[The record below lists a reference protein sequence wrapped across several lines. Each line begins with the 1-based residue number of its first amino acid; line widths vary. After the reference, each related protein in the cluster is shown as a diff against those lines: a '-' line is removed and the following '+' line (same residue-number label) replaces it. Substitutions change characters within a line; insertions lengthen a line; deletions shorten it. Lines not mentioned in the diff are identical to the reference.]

1 MSLSAGLGASV
12 GFNLPHQSFE
22 GFGAGVESCQKALPQ
37 SSFATVTTR
46 RRELN
51 RSPCRGRRPAPR
63 RFSLKGGK
71 TTRGAGGAGSRE
83 SAKAWGGC
91 R

>member
-22 GFGAGVESCQKALPQ
+22 GFGAGVESCQKTLPQ
-37 SSFATVTTR
+37 WSFATVTTR
-46 RRELN
+46 RPELN
-51 RSPCRGRRPAPR
+51 RSRCRGRRPAPR

-71 TTRGAGGAGSRE
+71 TTRGVRSVPFRLP
-83 SAKAWGGC
+83 
-91 R
+91 RRP